1 MDHVDMAE
9 FLEES
14 LNGGIQYGSSW
25 TDDYNVNVISTAGG
39 QEYRSLVHIFPVR
52 KFDVTFMMDNV
63 NMWVNL
69 VNIYHRAH
77 GKYAG
82 FRAKC
87 IDEYTSN
94 QNGTTPE
101 TAFDQPM
108 GIITAGSVYQL
119 RKYYGTDKTAGTV
132 GYSYRI
138 IHKPVVGTALVAI
151 QNTPIRA
158 ADWSIDYTTGIV
170 TFVSNKSI
178 TITGISQASQ
188 AVISTSNTQGLVVG
202 QSICISD
209 VSGMT
214 QINGLRAF
222 ITNVV
227 TNVSVTVNISSSG
240 FYAYTS
246 GGVANTNPQSGESV
260 TAGYQFDFP
269 VRFNST
275 LPVGQNKPMY
285 RDISSIEL
293 IEVLNP

>member
-1 MDHVDMAE
+1 MAE

-25 TDDYNVNVISTAGG
+25 ADDYNVNVSTTSGG

-87 IDEYTSN
+87 IDEFTSN
-94 QNGTTPE
+94 PDGTTAE
-101 TAFDQPM
+101 SAFDQPM
-108 GIITAGSVYQL
+108 GPIVAGSTYQL
-119 RKYYGTDKTAGTV
+119 RKYYGRDKAAGATGYAYRNIYKPVNGTV
-132 GYSYRI
+132 L
-138 IHKPVVGTALVAI
+138 VGV
-151 QNTPIRA
+151 QSNNIRS
-158 ADWSIDYTTGIV
+158 ADWSVNTTTGVV
-170 TFVSNKSI
+170 TFAANKLI
-178 TITGISQASQ
+178 NITGISKAAQ
-188 AVISTSNTQGLVVG
+188 AVISTTNTAGLVSG
-202 QSICISD
+202 QSVYISGC
-209 VSGMT
+209 VGMT

-222 ITNVV
+222 ITAVN
-227 TNVSVTVNISSSG
+227 TNVSITVNINSTAFGTWSSG
-240 FYAYTS
+240 GT
-246 GGVANTNPQSGESV
+246 ANTNPQSGESV
-260 TAGYQFDFP
+260 TAGFQFDFP

-285 RDISSIEL
+285 RDITSIEL
-293 IEVLNP
+293 LEILNP